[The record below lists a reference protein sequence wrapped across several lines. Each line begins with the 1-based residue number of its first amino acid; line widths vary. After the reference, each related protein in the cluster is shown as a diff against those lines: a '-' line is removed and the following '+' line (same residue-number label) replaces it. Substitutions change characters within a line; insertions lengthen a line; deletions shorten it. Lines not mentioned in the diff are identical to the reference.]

1 MRGDSNSGILNAL
14 FQRLGVL
21 PRVFLAIFLA
31 ASLGGAG
38 GPLQAQESTSYVQV
52 GGGWRQGDYGTS
64 VRSTL
69 WMGYATLGAARGRWD
84 ASLTVPT
91 LQLARE
97 EGRTTSRNQGLGDI
111 LLRGTILLWP
121 ENEAGWSLDG
131 TGVVKLP
138 TASESAGLGTGR
150 TDGGGFFAVRHRGGA
165 FQWTFLGGWIR
176 GSASTPGGSPEALTP
191 GGCVLGLGLAFHAN
205 LTRWELSV
213 GGRGSTRTDAPG
225 AREVSLGMFHP
236 FSSAWGLQAS
246 FTAGLNDG
254 GPRRSADLALIRRF

>member
-1 MRGDSNSGILNAL
+1 MGAL
-14 FQRLGVL
+14 LL
-21 PRVFLAIFLA
+21 
-31 ASLGGAG
+31 LGGAG
-38 GPLQAQESTSYVQV
+38 SPLRAQELTAYVQV
-52 GGGWRQGDYGTS
+52 GGGWRQGDYGTP

-69 WMGYATLGAARGRWD
+69 WMGYATLGAARGKWD

-91 LQLARE
+91 LQVTRE
-97 EGRTTSRNQGLGDI
+97 EGGVVTRDRGLGDV
-111 LLRGTILLWP
+111 LLRGTVLLWP

-150 TDGGGFFAVRHRGGA
+150 TDGGGFLVARHRGGA

-176 GSASTPGGSPEALTP
+176 GSASPSSAGPETLTP
-191 GGCVLGLGLAFHAN
+191 GGYVLGLGLAFHAN

-213 GGRGSTRTDAPG
+213 GGRGSARADTPG

-236 FSSAWGLQAS
+236 FSPAWGLQAS